1 MTRLETT
8 TLLHRET
15 TAWRVFALAGLALA
29 ALFGM
34 ARPAFADDDL
44 PGRVGRVADVAGELF
59 LAPQDQ
65 PEQWTPIGV
74 NYPVTTGDNLWV
86 GNEGRAEVDF
96 GAGQFR
102 LAGDTNLHV
111 SRLDDRQFAL
121 FVAQGRVSVRVRVLD
136 PGETASIDTPNAQLV
151 LTRPGLYRIDV
162 SEDRLH
168 TRVVVREGEANVLT
182 QAAVQQVLP
191 GQTAVVAGADARYAS
206 VSNGIGSDGFDAWA
220 ANRDRRYERG
230 TYANYVSPQMVGA
243 AELDQYGTWSQV
255 PEYGAVWYPTAVEPD
270 WAPYRNGYWADV
282 GAWGPTWVDAAP
294 WGYAPFHYGRWVF
307 VGSRWGWCPGT
318 YVARPLWAPALVGW
332 TGGPGWGVSVS
343 VGGPVFGWVP
353 LAWGEPY
360 RPWWNRCSH
369 GCWDR
374 YNRPYAVNVTR
385 VRPDGPPPTRYR
397 NASAPGGLSAMSGNA
412 LVTRR
417 PVRENLVVVPNN
429 VATSAP
435 VLAGV
440 PLVRSEP
447 GRIPTKRAGE
457 GAVPPPAS
465 TFYPTLA
472 RPSGTPG
479 TPGTATG
486 RPVTTTSTPG
496 TVTRSRT
503 DAPAPAYV
511 SPGARPAP
519 AATPPSV
526 GSAKPAPAATAPLVT
541 RQPASPGAPMGTAP
555 VATARPDARQSP
567 QYATPPIGTSPAT
580 ATPFG
585 RQAPVVTG
593 PVGTAQPTRPEPKT
607 YSPPVQAAPT
617 QPQAGT
623 VARPVQRTTPSLA
636 PAPTAPSIQPAAP
649 LARSQ
654 PVPAQVPM
662 ARPQQAAPVAPKA
675 PVHAQPPAAPAKP
688 ASDQNVTRSGR
699 GDPGT
704 PGGPDKPGR

>member
-1 MTRLETT
+1 M
-8 TLLHRET
+8 
-15 TAWRVFALAGLALA
+15 FALAGLALV

-168 TRVVVREGEANVLT
+168 TRLVVREGEANVLT

-332 TGGPGWGVSVS
+332 TGGPGWGISVS

-397 NASAPGGLSAMSGNA
+397 NASVPGGTFRDVGQ
-412 LVTRR
+412 
-417 PVRENLVVVPNN
+417 
-429 VATSAP
+429 
-435 VLAGV
+435 
-440 PLVRSEP
+440 
-447 GRIPTKRAGE
+447 RAGH
-457 GAVPPPAS
+457 AP
-465 TFYPTLA
+465 A
-472 RPSGTPG
+472 RPREPRGRAQQRGDQRTGAGGRSARAVGAGTDPDEARRRRRAPAG
-479 TPGTATG
+479 LHVLSDDGAAVRDAGHAGAAAG
-486 RPVTTTSTPG
+486 RPAVTTSTPG
-496 TVTRSRT
+496 TMTRSRT

-511 SPGARPAP
+511 SPGTRPAP
-519 AATPPSV
+519 ATTSPFG
-526 GSAKPAPAATAPLVT
+526 GSTAPAATAAPMVT
-541 RQPASPGAPMGTAP
+541 RQPAQPVRRELPAGRDRASRCAAVAAVRDATGRHVAGDGNAVRTPVAGGDRPRGNRAAGAPRA
-555 VATARPDARQSP
+555 ADLF
-567 QYATPPIGTSPAT
+567 TP
-580 ATPFG
+580 
-585 RQAPVVTG
+585 
-593 PVGTAQPTRPEPKT
+593 E
-607 YSPPVQAAPT
+607 QAAPI
-617 QPQAGT
+617 QPQAGS
-623 VARPVQRTTPSLA
+623 VARPVQRT
-636 PAPTAPSIQPAAP
+636 
-649 LARSQ
+649 R
-654 PVPAQVPM
+654 
-662 ARPQQAAPVAPKA
+662 R
-675 PVHAQPPAAPAKP
+675 
-688 ASDQNVTRSGR
+688 R
-699 GDPGT
+699 
-704 PGGPDKPGR
+704 

>member
-1 MTRLETT
+1 MSTPGTT

-15 TAWRVFALAGLALA
+15 PAWRMLALAGLAIA
-29 ALFGM
+29 ALLGM
-34 ARPAFADDDL
+34 ASPALADDDL

-65 PEQWTPIGV
+65 PEQWTAIGI

-86 GNEGRAEVDF
+86 GNDGRAEVDF

-102 LAGDTNLHV
+102 LAGDSNLHV

-136 PGETASIDTPNAQLV
+136 PGETASIDTPNAQVV

-162 SEDRLH
+162 SEDRQQ
-168 TRVVVREGEANVLT
+168 TRLVVREGEANVLT
-182 QAAVQQVLP
+182 PAAVQQVLP
-191 GQTAVVAGADARYAS
+191 GQTAVIDGADARYAS
-206 VSNGIGSDGFDAWA
+206 VSNGVGTDGFDAWV

-332 TGGPGWGVSVS
+332 TGGPGWGISVN

-374 YNRPYAVNVTR
+374 YNRPYAVNVVR

-397 NASAPGGLSAMSGNA
+397 NASVPGGMSAMSGNA
-412 LVTRR
+412 LITRR

-440 PLVRSEP
+440 PLVRSDP

-457 GAVPPPAS
+457 GAPKPAS
-465 TFYPTLA
+465 TFYPTMS

-479 TPGTATG
+479 TPGAAAA
-486 RPVTTTSTPG
+486 RPPVTTSAPG
-496 TVTRSRT
+496 TMTRSRT

-511 SPGARPAP
+511 SPGTRAAP
-519 AATPPSV
+519 ATTSPFG
-526 GSAKPAPAATAPLVT
+526 GSTAPVPTTAAPTVT
-541 RQPASPGAPMGTAP
+541 RQPAQTGAPRDTAP
-555 VATARPDARQSP
+555 VATARPDSRQSP
-567 QYATPPIGTSPAT
+567 QYATPPVATTPTPGTPSGRQSPA
-580 ATPFG
+580 
-585 RQAPVVTG
+585 VTG
-593 PVGTAQPTRPEPKT
+593 PVGTAQPARTEPRT
-607 YSPPVQAAPT
+607 YSPPAQSAPI
-617 QPQAGT
+617 QPQSGS
-623 VARPVQRTTPSLA
+623 VARPVQRT
-636 PAPTAPSIQPAAP
+636 QPALTP
-649 LARSQ
+649 
-654 PVPAQVPM
+654 
-662 ARPQQAAPVAPKA
+662 APVAPSVQPAARAQPA
-675 PVHAQPPAAPAKP
+675 PVKVPNVPQQSAPVAPQAPVRAQPPAAPAKP
-688 ASDQNVTRSGR
+688 AADQNVTRQGR

-704 PGGPDKPGR
+704 PGGPDKPPR

>member
-1 MTRLETT
+1 
-8 TLLHRET
+8 
-15 TAWRVFALAGLALA
+15 
-29 ALFGM
+29 M

-136 PGETASIDTPNAQLV
+136 PGET
-151 LTRPGLYRIDV
+151 
-162 SEDRLH
+162 
-168 TRVVVREGEANVLT
+168 REHRHAERA
-182 QAAVQQVLP
+182 
-191 GQTAVVAGADARYAS
+191 AGAHAS
-206 VSNGIGSDGFDAWA
+206 GPVSH
-220 ANRDRRYERG
+220 RRERG
-230 TYANYVSPQMVGA
+230 SAAHARRRARGRGQRADAGGA
-243 AELDQYGTWSQV
+243 CSRCCRGRRRWSTA
-255 PEYGAVWYPTAVEPD
+255 PTRATRASATASAPTASTRGRRTATAGTSAERMRTTCRRRW
-270 WAPYRNGYWADV
+270 WAPPNSTSTARGRRCPNTAPSGIRPPSSRTGRRTAT
-282 GAWGPTWVDAAP
+282 ATGPTSARGARRGSTPRRGATRRSTTAA
-294 WGYAPFHYGRWVF
+294 
-307 VGSRWGWCPGT
+307 GSSSAAAGAG
-318 YVARPLWAPALVGW
+318 ARARTSRAPLWAPALVGW

-343 VGGPVFGWVP
+343 VGGPVYGWVP

-440 PLVRSEP
+440 PLGAVANRDESRRE
-447 GRIPTKRAGE
+447 RAGD
-457 GAVPPPAS
+457 GAAPPPAS
-465 TFYPTLA
+465 TFYPTHA

-479 TPGTATG
+479 TPGTAAG
-486 RPVTTTSTPG
+486 RPAATTSAPG

-526 GSAKPAPAATAPLVT
+526 GSATPAPAATAPPGHAST
-541 RQPASPGAPMGTAP
+541 RVARCADGNCPGRDRASRCAA
-555 VATARPDARQSP
+555 VAAVRDA
-567 QYATPPIGTSPAT
+567 TVGTSPAT

-585 RQAPVVTG
+585 RAAPVVTG

-617 QPQAGT
+617 QPQAGDRRPASPADDA
-623 VARPVQRTTPSLA
+623 VAGARTHGAVDP
-636 PAPTAPSIQPAAP
+636 
-649 LARSQ
+649 ARS
-654 PVPAQVPM
+654 ALGALA
-662 ARPQQAAPVAPKA
+662 ARACTSPDGATAAGRAGRAEGAGACAAAGGAGQAGVGPERDAVGARGSRDA
-675 PVHAQPPAAPAKP
+675 R
-688 ASDQNVTRSGR
+688 RSGQAGALTAAR
-699 GDPGT
+699 Q
-704 PGGPDKPGR
+704 